1 MWKIEKFGKSL
12 KSTKFGIIL
21 KNIFYR
27 GKMKSGKFLKNML
40 QFGKVENSGKKC
52 EKIEKFGKS
61 LKSTKFG
68 IILKN
73 IFYRGK
79 MKKIEKLLEFVKWK
93 TMFEKLK
100 IWNYFEKYFLPR

>member
-40 QFGKVENSGKKC
+40 EFGDTLEKSGKKC
-52 EKIEKFGKS
+52 EK
-61 LKSTKFG
+61 LKILVKVWKVTKFG
-68 IILKN
+68 II
-73 IFYRGK
+73 
-79 MKKIEKLLEFVKWK
+79 
-93 TMFEKLK
+93 
-100 IWNYFEKYFLPR
+100 